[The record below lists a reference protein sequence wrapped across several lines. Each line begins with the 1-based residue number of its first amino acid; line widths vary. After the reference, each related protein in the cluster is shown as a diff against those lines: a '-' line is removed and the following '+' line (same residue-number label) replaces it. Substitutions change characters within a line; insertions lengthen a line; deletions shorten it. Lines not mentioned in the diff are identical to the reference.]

1 MESNQPDCYKVDHY
15 GMRCG
20 SNFHQWIPCPGLDL
34 KVKHDTGDWT
44 WSCDCV
50 LITLKKYIDIWH
62 GRFDDGMRKYGMN
75 WIVFGGHC
83 VVIVADNIVA
93 DMTLVE
99 CQRLKHKHWPMILI
113 NCWWC
118 FQTFLFWILVL
129 PALSCFIFLTWAWK
143 RDRFHYL
150 CCDEAVWCSSW
161 AHFTQATSNSTF
173 MSSAFIE
180 CSSEFEKST
189 DWAVTF
195 FDLVQY
201 GVLVLADSR
210 VVHCRGHRGPI
221 CMPVLIAWALTF
233 GSPRM
238 FWILAIQDSVP
249 CCVIPYPLNFR
260 FESCWFLRPGN
271 SRQTSI
277 KMSMAQSL
285 DCPRSLPSIQE
296 FMTCAGVK
304 LRRHIILKCL
314 AFFGIQ
320 VGACAIQPQM
330 QQS

>member
-129 PALSCFIFLTWAWK
+129 PALSCFIFFDVDMEK
-143 RDRFHYL
+143 RSISLFVLWWGRVML
-150 CCDEAVWCSSW
+150 
-161 AHFTQATSNSTF
+161 F
-173 MSSAFIE
+173 MS
-180 CSSEFEKST
+180 
-189 DWAVTF
+189 
-195 FDLVQY
+195 
-201 GVLVLADSR
+201 
-210 VVHCRGHRGPI
+210 
-221 CMPVLIAWALTF
+221 
-233 GSPRM
+233 
-238 FWILAIQDSVP
+238 
-249 CCVIPYPLNFR
+249 PLY
-260 FESCWFLRPGN
+260 PGN
-271 SRQTSI
+271 
-277 KMSMAQSL
+277 
-285 DCPRSLPSIQE
+285 IQ
-296 FMTCAGVK
+296 FHVYVK
-304 LRRHIILKCL
+304 CIHW
-314 AFFGIQ
+314 
-320 VGACAIQPQM
+320 M
-330 QQS
+330 